1 MEEQAKAVF
10 RRIFARLKPP
20 PEMRLSEWAD
30 RYRRIPQ
37 GAAEPGRWRTD
48 RAPHMREV
56 MDSIS
61 DVRIKKVVVMSSAQV
76 AKSETLVNVV
86 GYYMHYDPVP
96 ILMMQPT
103 ITMAESFS
111 KNRLAKSIQ
120 ETPVLRG
127 MISDR
132 RGAGNTILEKV
143 FPGGSIA
150 IVGANS
156 PSSLAS
162 RPVQVLLADEV
173 DRYPATAG
181 TEGDP
186 LFLASERLT
195 TFWNSKEVYVS
206 TPGNKG
212 TSRIELE
219 YQNSSQGEWNVPCPH
234 CGELQPLTWE
244 GVVFDKDN
252 LDTIQYC
259 CSKCAALATEAEW
272 KKGFINGKYI
282 HAEPENPV
290 RGFHLNAL
298 GSSLARWRD
307 IVEKFLLANE
317 EKKKGNIE
325 ELKR

>member
-1 MEEQAKAVF
+1 
-10 RRIFARLKPP
+10 
-20 PEMRLSEWAD
+20 
-30 RYRRIPQ
+30 
-37 GAAEPGRWRTD
+37 
-48 RAPHMREV
+48 MREI

-61 DVRIKKVVVMSSAQV
+61 DVRIRKVVAMSSAQV

-173 DRYPATAG
+173 DRYPGHGGNRGRSAFPCVRTAYNLLEQQG
-181 TEGDP
+181 SICVYAGEQGHFQDRIRIPAQFTRGM
-186 LFLASERLT
+186 ERA
-195 TFWNSKEVYVS
+195 
-206 TPGNKG
+206 
-212 TSRIELE
+212 
-219 YQNSSQGEWNVPCPH
+219 VPALR
-234 CGELQPLTWE
+234 G
-244 GVVFDKDN
+244 
-252 LDTIQYC
+252 I
-259 CSKCAALATEAEW
+259 AAADV
-272 KKGFINGKYI
+272 GRGCVRQRQSG
-282 HAEPENPV
+282 HNPV
-290 RGFHLNAL
+290 
-298 GSSLARWRD
+298 
-307 IVEKFLLANE
+307 LL
-317 EKKKGNIE
+317 
-325 ELKR
+325 

>member
-1 MEEQAKAVF
+1 
-10 RRIFARLKPP
+10 
-20 PEMRLSEWAD
+20 
-30 RYRRIPQ
+30 
-37 GAAEPGRWRTD
+37 
-48 RAPHMREV
+48 MREI

-173 DRYPATAG
+173 DRY
-181 TEGDP
+181 
-186 LFLASERLT
+186 LSL
-195 TFWNSKEVYVS
+195 
-206 TPGNKG
+206 
-212 TSRIELE
+212 
-219 YQNSSQGEWNVPCPH
+219 
-234 CGELQPLTWE
+234 
-244 GVVFDKDN
+244 
-252 LDTIQYC
+252 
-259 CSKCAALATEAEW
+259 
-272 KKGFINGKYI
+272 I
-282 HAEPENPV
+282 H
-290 RGFHLNAL
+290 
-298 GSSLARWRD
+298 
-307 IVEKFLLANE
+307 I
-317 EKKKGNIE
+317 
-325 ELKR
+325 

>member
-10 RRIFARLKPP
+10 KRIFARLKPP
-20 PEMRLSEWAD
+20 PEMRLSDWAD
-30 RYRRIPQ
+30 QYRRIPQ

-48 RAPHMREV
+48 RVPHMREI

-61 DVRIKKVVVMSSAQV
+61 DVRIRKVVAMSSAQV

-162 RPVQVLLADEV
+162 RPVQVLLAD
-173 DRYPATAG
+173 
-181 TEGDP
+181 
-186 LFLASERLT
+186 
-195 TFWNSKEVYVS
+195 
-206 TPGNKG
+206 
-212 TSRIELE
+212 
-219 YQNSSQGEWNVPCPH
+219 
-234 CGELQPLTWE
+234 
-244 GVVFDKDN
+244 
-252 LDTIQYC
+252 
-259 CSKCAALATEAEW
+259 
-272 KKGFINGKYI
+272 
-282 HAEPENPV
+282 
-290 RGFHLNAL
+290 
-298 GSSLARWRD
+298 
-307 IVEKFLLANE
+307 
-317 EKKKGNIE
+317 
-325 ELKR
+325 